1 MSRGGSGRPAI
12 VRYTMWPPAAEGPLR
27 PAACR
32 CKKVNRCPGGPRE
45 RGRLKDSSVIITH
58 QTCRAVPQ
66 RSLLHTRARRERD
79 ASRRRLYG
87 CCGSDRPVIVF
98 GISRSPLPQSL
109 VCAPVLQ
116 PWRWR
121 SRGVPPQH
129 HTAHRGAALSTQG
142 DGRWSGLHALKE
154 FQIPPPQF
162 RGSCQCVGSLVSYKS
177 LSLKEFYM
185 FLLLS

>member
-32 CKKVNRCPGGPRE
+32 CKKVNRCPGGP
-45 RGRLKDSSVIITH
+45 GGAGSAQRLISDHHTSDLSLSGVSST
-58 QTCRAVPQ
+58 
-66 RSLLHTRARRERD
+66 HTRARRERD

-121 SRGVPPQH
+121 SRGAPTTAPHSSQRCSSQH
-129 HTAHRGAALSTQG
+129 SGRREMERTPRTQG
-142 DGRWSGLHALKE
+142 ISNSPTAIQGVLPMCR
-154 FQIPPPQF
+154 
-162 RGSCQCVGSLVSYKS
+162 
-177 LSLKEFYM
+177 
-185 FLLLS
+185 

>member
-1 MSRGGSGRPAI
+1 MSCPAAGPGTSGYRPIHYVAPGCRGAAASCRVPVSRWAGGSGVGSYVKI
-12 VRYTMWPPAAEGPLR
+12 
-27 PAACR
+27 
-32 CKKVNRCPGGPRE
+32 
-45 RGRLKDSSVIITH
+45 
-58 QTCRAVPQ
+58 QTCPPQ
-66 RSLLHTRARRERD
+66 GGVSSTHTRARRERD

-87 CCGSDRPVIVF
+87 FCGTDRPVIVF

-185 FLLLS
+185 RVYMFLLLS